1 MIRLINFSLQR
12 RNPLKEKSVELDMKR
27 NFVNQLIENEIKF
40 STTEITI
47 NYVLAINYTLWI
59 KM

>member
-1 MIRLINFSLQR
+1 MIRLINFPLQR
-12 RNPLKEKSVELDMKR
+12 RNPLKEKSVELDVKR

>member
-1 MIRLINFSLQR
+1 MNFSLQR
-12 RNPLKEKSVELDMKR
+12 RNPLKEKSVELDVKR

-47 NYVLAINYTLWI
+47 NYVLAINYKLWI